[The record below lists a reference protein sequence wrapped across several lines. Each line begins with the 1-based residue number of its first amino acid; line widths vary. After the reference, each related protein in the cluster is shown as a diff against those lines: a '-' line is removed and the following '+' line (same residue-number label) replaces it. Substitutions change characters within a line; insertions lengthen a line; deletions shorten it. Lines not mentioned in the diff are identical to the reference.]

1 MLLFI
6 YGKDLVFFSKNPLF
20 NKKTNIYEMPFNRSI
35 DIDDIN
41 DFNYVKFLMDKN
53 K

>member
-1 MLLFI
+1 MEKILS
-6 YGKDLVFFSKNPLF
+6 FFSKNPLF